1 MRAFRRL
8 CVVLSVLSLSLSLLS
23 QVQGATPPAGSVD
36 APEPQHGWTQ
46 VDPRYGLLTPIPDHG
61 AVPPIIELAGRP
73 TDDELAFR
81 RRSRDYAARIRRIRH
96 EYLGRMRVDELRDR
110 GIGELRML
118 TDPAAF
124 MPLIEELTGQKDDVR
139 LAVLDHFSGQG
150 DDGQAALAWVAIHD
164 PGEAFRHEA
173 RRRMASPAP
182 DPVLRVLDSALRSNR
197 HDIAN
202 HAGTLAGSLR
212 VLQAIPLLIFAQAT
226 ADPFDEPGDLAWIAV
241 ATQRAFVA
249 RIEPIVG
256 SGVGAFQ
263 VIPGVVSEG
272 VILRVVDAVVI
283 FYRTEVHRSLVM
295 MTTDDWGQST
305 AHLGYDMKQWWAW
318 YNDQYLPRKNAE
330 IAAAALR
337 RRAGG

>member
-1 MRAFRRL
+1 MRVFSRL
-8 CVVLSVLSLSLSLLS
+8 CAVLSVLSLLSS
-23 QVQGATPPAGSVD
+23 AAPPAD
-36 APEPQHGWTQ
+36 TAEAQEPQHDWTRN
-46 VDPRYGLLTPIPDHG
+46 DPRDGLLTPIPDHG
-61 AVPPIIELAGRP
+61 AVPPIIELAARQ
-73 TDDELAFR
+73 TEDELAFR
-81 RRSRDYAARIRRIRH
+81 KRSRGYAVEIRRIRH
-96 EYLGRMRVDELRDR
+96 EYLGRMRVAELRER
-110 GIGELRML
+110 GIHELRSL

-124 MPLIEELTGQKDDVR
+124 MPLIEELSDQKDDVR
-139 LAVLDHFSGQG
+139 LAVLDHFSAQG

-173 RRRMASPAP
+173 QRRMVSPAP
-182 DPVLRVLDSALRSNR
+182 DPVLRVLGNALRSNR

-212 VLQAIPLLIFAQAT
+212 ALQAIPLLIFAQAT
-226 ADPFDEPGDLAWIAV
+226 VDPFDEPGDLAWIAV

-272 VILRVVDAVVI
+272 AILRVVDAVVI

-305 AHLGYDMKQWWAW
+305 AHLGYDMRQWWTW

-330 IAAAALR
+330 IAAAALQ

>member
-1 MRAFRRL
+1 MMVFTRL
-8 CVVLSVLSLSLSLLS
+8 RVVSGILALLATVPVEAPADA
-23 QVQGATPPAGSVD
+23 QVPR
-36 APEPQHGWTQ
+36 HRWTQ
-46 VDPRYGLLTPIPDHG
+46 DDPRYGLLTPIPGHG

-73 TDDELAFR
+73 DDDELAFR
-81 RRSRDYAARIRRIRH
+81 RRSRDYVIQIRRIRH
-96 EYLGRMRVDELRDR
+96 EYLGRIRVAELRSRGIDELRT
-110 GIGELRML
+110 L

-124 MPLIEELTGQKDDVR
+124 MPLVEELSGQKDDVR
-139 LAVLDHFSGQG
+139 LAVLDHFAGQG
-150 DDGQAALAWVAIHD
+150 DDGQAALAWVAVYD

-173 RRRMASPAP
+173 QRRMVTPAP

-256 SGVGAFQ
+256 SGVGAFRP
-263 VIPGVVSEG
+263 IPGVVQEG

-295 MTTDDWGQST
+295 MTTDDWGRST
-305 AHLGYDMKQWWAW
+305 AHLGYDMKQWWVW
-318 YNDQYLPRKNAE
+318 YNDQYLPWKNAE
-330 IAAAALR
+330 GAAAELL